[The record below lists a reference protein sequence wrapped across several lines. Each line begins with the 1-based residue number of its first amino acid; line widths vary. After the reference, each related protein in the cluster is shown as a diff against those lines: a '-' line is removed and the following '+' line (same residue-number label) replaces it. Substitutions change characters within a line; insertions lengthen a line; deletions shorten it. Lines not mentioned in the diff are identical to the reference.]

1 MDKLI
6 EYLISLLRKRLC
18 FYDGL
23 TALLILSVVVYYWFV
38 QLIGCRLLQVSKT
51 CGLPRADELAPVFY
65 LIGLGGSLFLLFI
78 FWRKGRSI
86 PKFATDELGILF
98 APDFEEEAE
107 KEVDRLF
114 IHLTQEIKSHELGLR
129 FSLKRLPPNISI
141 TAASDAI
148 NILRNAGGVVA
159 IWGTMEQQP
168 SDQGRIT
175 GFSQISITFIHRPI
189 HLHESRLESL
199 VMSLVGRKL
208 LISERT
214 QMADRKIM
222 ARDIGLVVRNVL
234 GVALMIDFKFQDAV
248 KILGLLYASLQSLFP
263 GKGSTPLQR
272 FYLQVQLD
280 LAHSLT
286 MATGKLYNEFLFED
300 KLYEI
305 PLIILET
312 WLKNVEQAIS
322 LDPQNS
328 VHYISK
334 AIYLFLIGDIEGAI
348 RADKKADKLAPR
360 ASSAQNF
367 SLAFLYNFQ
376 GDFRFSRNQYNIGLA
391 KKTSYDER
399 MITQC
404 IIFITQTIKRFPDK
418 KQLKLALAVLE
429 LKRGSK
435 QKGIIALE
443 ELLTDP
449 PIVPEL
455 QGFVSE
461 AKKLIEIAKSTKGN
475 DIEKNK

>member
-1 MDKLI
+1 MHLSS
-6 EYLISLLRKRLC
+6 ISL
-18 FYDGL
+18 
-23 TALLILSVVVYYWFV
+23 
-38 QLIGCRLLQVSKT
+38 
-51 CGLPRADELAPVFY
+51 
-65 LIGLGGSLFLLFI
+65 GLGAHYFWLFI

-222 ARDIGLVVRNVL
+222 EDIGLVVRNVL

-286 MATGKLYNEFLFED
+286 MATGNCTMSFFSKINFMKFL
-300 KLYEI
+300 
-305 PLIILET
+305 
-312 WLKNVEQAIS
+312 
-322 LDPQNS
+322 
-328 VHYISK
+328 
-334 AIYLFLIGDIEGAI
+334 
-348 RADKKADKLAPR
+348 
-360 ASSAQNF
+360 
-367 SLAFLYNFQ
+367 
-376 GDFRFSRNQYNIGLA
+376 
-391 KKTSYDER
+391 
-399 MITQC
+399 
-404 IIFITQTIKRFPDK
+404 
-418 KQLKLALAVLE
+418 
-429 LKRGSK
+429 
-435 QKGIIALE
+435 
-443 ELLTDP
+443 
-449 PIVPEL
+449 
-455 QGFVSE
+455 
-461 AKKLIEIAKSTKGN
+461 
-475 DIEKNK
+475 